1 MEEET
6 KLIFTESDYAN
17 KEMLMNP
24 FFYKREEDRVL
35 SLEDFALTI
44 KLGLFKKKETV
55 YLRSVIR
62 NSEIKKGKRLRI
74 FKKYLRKNKKDFDN
88 NIALQEEKNNQDKKE
103 LKNFNFGKVTFKRK
117 LLSFL
122 LMIIGV
128 LLCLLTT
135 NIPSSLLSGIDIIDT
150 MNEHIQSRMSITG
163 LLVATIGFSVVN
175 FLYLIYFSIANR
187 KYVRV
192 QERKYRAFE
201 KYLVLAR
208 KAIKKCYKRV
218 SKYYKKQILSD
229 TFMYEALTLDELWDL
244 NVNYNE
250 DDIKYEEAGK
260 NNKRVVKRNKHYKPF
275 SKLLMAGTVIT
286 IIALLGYEIFSI
298 FM

>member
-1 MEEET
+1 MEEEN
-6 KLIFTESDYAN
+6 KLVFTESDYAS
-17 KEMLMNP
+17 KEMLINP

-62 NSEIKKGKRLRI
+62 NSEIKKGKRLRL

-117 LLSFL
+117 FLSFL
-122 LMIIGV
+122 LMIIG
-128 LLCLLTT
+128 
-135 NIPSSLLSGIDIIDT
+135 IALSMLATKKVASMLGIEFIEK
-150 MNEHIQSRMSITG
+150 MNEHIASRMSITW
-163 LLVATIGFSVVN
+163 LLVATIAFSVVN

-187 KYVRV
+187 KYVRI

-201 KYLVLAR
+201 KYLVQAR

-218 SKYYKKQILSD
+218 LKYYKKQISSD

-244 NVNYNE
+244 NVSYNE

-260 NNKRVVKRNKHYKPF
+260 NNKRVVKRNKHFKPF

-286 IIALLGYEIFSI
+286 IIVLLGYEIFSI